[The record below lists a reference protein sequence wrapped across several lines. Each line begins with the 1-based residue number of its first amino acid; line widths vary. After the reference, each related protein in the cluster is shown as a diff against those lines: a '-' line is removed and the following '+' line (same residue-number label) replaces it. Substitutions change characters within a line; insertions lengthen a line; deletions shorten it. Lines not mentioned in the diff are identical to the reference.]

1 MTQSVVNENELVKS
15 ALNGDGEAFGE
26 LVSLYEKKIYSF
38 ALGMLSDPDDAFDV
52 SQDTFLK
59 AYRSLNSF
67 KGESSFYTWLY
78 AICRNCCYDY
88 IKQNARRMKRNVSLS
103 EYENDD
109 DGTVVEIPDNSER
122 PDLVMESKQARELII
137 DAISGLPEK
146 HREIIILRDFEDLS
160 YEQISEALDISE
172 GTVKSRLS
180 RARMRLQ
187 SILADK
193 I

>member
-1 MTQSVVNENELVKS
+1 MTETVFDEKELVEK
-15 ALNGDGEAFGE
+15 ALNGDSEAFGG
-26 LVSLYEKKIYSF
+26 LVALYEKRIYSF
-38 ALGMLSDPDDAFDV
+38 SLGMLSDPDDAFDV

-88 IKQNARRMKRNVSLS
+88 IKQRNRRMKKSISLS

-109 DGTVVEIPDNSER
+109 DGAAVEIPDTVSQ
-122 PDLVMESKQARELII
+122 PDIVLENKQARELII
-137 DAISGLPEK
+137 EAVKALPEK
-146 HREIIILRDFEDLS
+146 HREIIVLRDFEDLS
-160 YEQISEALDISE
+160 YDQIAEALGISE

-180 RARMRLQ
+180 RARMKLQ
-187 SILADK
+187 ALLADK

>member
-1 MTQSVVNENELVKS
+1 MTDNAISERQLIASAVNGS
-15 ALNGDGEAFGE
+15 SEAFGE
-26 LVSLYEKKIYSF
+26 LVLLYEKKIYSF

-59 AYRSLNSF
+59 AYRSLSSF

-88 IKQNARRMKRNVSLS
+88 IKMRNRRMKKNVSLS

-109 DGTVVEIPDNSER
+109 DGSVLEIPDTNSR
-122 PDLVMESKQARELII
+122 PDVIFEQKQARELILE
-137 DAISGLPEK
+137 AVASLPEK
-146 HREIIILRDFEDLS
+146 HREIIVLRDFDDLS
-160 YEQISEALDISE
+160 YEQIAQVLGIGE

-180 RARMRLQ
+180 RARARLQ
-187 SILADK
+187 TLLADK